1 MPELERKTGLKNFE
15 NVRWVPVVMMKLIN
29 NQPNTGEILFSKDGS
44 PGIAYYIDEKPIKMI
59 PSGGILRLTV
69 KTDCILPEYL
79 TLVLNSFVIRQ
90 QMKRDVGGSI
100 ILHWRF
106 EQIKNVLIPIVE
118 EYIQRQIKEK
128 VKKAF
133 EPRKKALVILDLA
146 RRSIENAI
154 ETNENN
160 AISWLNA
167 EVDKLGV
174 NLNG

>member
-44 PGIAYYIDEKPIKMI
+44 PGIAYYIDEQPIKMI

-79 TLVLNSFVIRQ
+79 TLVLNSLVIRQ
-90 QMKRDVGGSI
+90 QMKRDEGGSI